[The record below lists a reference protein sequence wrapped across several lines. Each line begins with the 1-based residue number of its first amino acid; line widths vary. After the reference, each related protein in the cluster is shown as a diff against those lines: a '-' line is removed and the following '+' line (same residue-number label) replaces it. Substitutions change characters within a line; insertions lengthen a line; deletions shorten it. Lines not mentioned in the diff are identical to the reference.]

1 MTNILHLDDLRQG
14 CSGILPS
21 FGSFMC
27 DCAIYSLATQGHSSG
42 VILNVT
48 TNNENFSYVVTWQ
61 GGINTQMRR
70 TMNDEERATDYGAM
84 CLAVLLVLQLTD
96 YQSFIVSGKGTGID
110 FWLFKEEP
118 SDVDTSKA
126 DARLEISG
134 IKKASKTNTID
145 MRYKIKNKQVKQS
158 SASNLAVY
166 ISIIEFSKLNSL
178 FIKQ

>member
-1 MTNILHLDDLRQG
+1 MTNILHLDNLRQG

-42 VILNVT
+42 VTLNVT
-48 TNNENFSYVVTWQ
+48 TNDENFSYVVTWK
-61 GGINTQMRR
+61 GGINTQMQK
-70 TMNDEERATDYGAM
+70 TMNDEERTTDYGAM

-118 SDVDTSKA
+118 SDVDTLKS
-126 DARLEISG
+126 RC
-134 IKKASKTNTID
+134 TI
-145 MRYKIKNKQVKQS
+145 RNIGYQKS
-158 SASNLAVY
+158 
-166 ISIIEFSKLNSL
+166 E
-178 FIKQ
+178 